1 MVAEVLAGA
10 LCDCATVSF
19 LSGDSRR
26 PRFTMVST
34 TDPSVAIALFDDAT
48 YSWTQQGQLAMLS
61 GEDTPAPDLTAEQIR
76 ALIESLSPGIAQQ
89 AGFTGMLLPGVDGD
103 VAGLWIFDPVA
114 KRQLMKA
121 LLRWCEAAGYRLTN
135 TTEDEFRESLR
146 CVGA

>member
-1 MVAEVLAGA
+1 
-10 LCDCATVSF
+10 
-19 LSGDSRR
+19 
-26 PRFTMVST
+26 
-34 TDPSVAIALFDDAT
+34 
-48 YSWTQQGQLAMLS
+48 MLS